1 MTDSTA
7 ADKKYPAGQHP
18 NLPPP
23 PGTIG
28 VVGWIRQ
35 NLFPSV
41 GSGALTLLAIL
52 IIYLVVPPFL
62 NWAIFDANFVGTS
75 KADCTSGGAC
85 WVFVNVRFKQLMFGF
100 YPSDLYWRPVV
111 AFILLF
117 VALYPRLFERVPFK
131 KLWLCFTFLYP
142 IIAYFLLVGFATP
155 NPLTSDPADLEPW
168 WRTVESS
175 QMGGFMLTVTIGMTG
190 IFASLPIGVVLALGR
205 RSQMPIVRM
214 LCVCFIEFI
223 RGVPLITIL
232 FMSSVMLPLFL
243 PEGVSFDK
251 LLRALIGVA
260 LFSSAYMA
268 EVIRGGLQAIPK
280 GQYEAAQALGLSYW
294 KMMGLIVLPQALKIV
309 IPGIVSNFIGLFKD
323 TTLVSIIGLLDLL
336 GMTKASLADSSW
348 IGLAHE
354 GYSFAA
360 MIYFLCCFSMARYSI
375 YLEKRLHTGH
385 KR

>member
-1 MTDSTA
+1 MTDTA
-7 ADKKYPAGQHP
+7 ASEKKYPAGQHP
-18 NLPPP
+18 DLPPP

-28 VVGWIRQ
+28 VVGWIRAR
-35 NLFPSV
+35 LFPSPL
-41 GSGALTLLAIL
+41 SGALTILALILLYL
-52 IIYLVVPPFL
+52 IIPPVL

-75 KADCTSGGAC
+75 KADCTGGGAC
-85 WVFVNVRFKQLMFGF
+85 WVFINVRLNQLLFGF
-100 YPSDLYWRPVV
+100 YPPELYWRPIV

-117 VALYPRLFERVPFK
+117 AALYPLLFENVPYRRYGVYFSI
-131 KLWLCFTFLYP
+131 CYP
-142 IIAYFLLVGFATP
+142 VIAYFLLMGG
-155 NPLTSDPADLEPW
+155 LGLEP
-168 WRTVESS
+168 VESS
-175 QMGGFMLTVTIGMTG
+175 QLGGFMLTVIIGMTG
-190 IFASLPIGVVLALGR
+190 IVASLPIGVVLALGR

-223 RGVPLITIL
+223 RGVPLITVL

-260 LFSSAYMA
+260 LFASAYMA
-268 EVIRGGLQAIPK
+268 EVVRGGLQAIPK

-336 GMTKASLADSSW
+336 GMTKASVSDSTW

-354 GYSFAA
+354 GYAFAA
-360 MIYFLCCFSMARYSI
+360 LVYFVCCFSMARYSI
-375 YLEKRLHTGH
+375 HLENRLHTGH

>member
-1 MTDSTA
+1 MTDSATIE
-7 ADKKYPAGQHP
+7 KQYPAGQHP
-18 NLPPP
+18 DLPPP

-28 VVGWIRQ
+28 VIGWIRG

-41 GSGALTLLAIL
+41 TSSVLTLAAIYIVYL
-52 IIYLVVPPFL
+52 IVPPL
-62 NWAIFDANFVGTS
+62 LDWAIFNADFVGTS

-85 WVFVNVRFKQLMFGF
+85 WVYVYVRFDQLMFGF
-100 YPSDLYWRPVV
+100 YPPEFYWRPIL
-111 AFILLF
+111 AFILMF
-117 VALYPRLFERVPFK
+117 VALYPLLFENVPFK
-131 KLWLCFTFLYP
+131 KQWIYFSIAYP
-142 IIAYFLLVGFATP
+142 VIAYFLLMGWGSP
-155 NPLTSDPADLEPW
+155 ELIKSDGNGWVFSLAP
-168 WRTVESS
+168 VESS
-175 QMGGFMLTVTIGMTG
+175 NVGGFMLTVVIGVTG
-190 IFASLPIGVVLALGR
+190 IVVSLPIGVVLALGR
-205 RSQMPIVRM
+205 RSEMPVVRM

-251 LLRALIGVA
+251 LLRALIGVS

-280 GQYEAAQALGLSYW
+280 GQSEAAQALGLSYW
-294 KMMGLIVLPQALKIV
+294 KMMGLIILPQAMKIV
-309 IPGIVSNFIGLFKD
+309 IPGIVSTFIGLFKD

-336 GMTKASLADSSW
+336 GMTKSSLADSKW

-354 GYSFAA
+354 GYVFAA
-360 MIYFLCCFSMARYSI
+360 LIYFCCCFSMARYSI
-375 YLEKRLHTGH
+375 YLENRLHTGH